1 MVEPSILIILAIA
14 LLVLIILLAFIY
26 LIPIIFIR
34 RLHTVNNLFTLNL
47 AIAAICCSV
56 YWLTYFLLFIFY
68 ISALSGVRSC
78 VMLDYFQMMC
88 SLQVPLAIVATSFHR
103 LCSIVYPT
111 KPYFKKKRWV
121 VICISGQW
129 IACVVLSVPQISFNN
144 SVKRIT

>member
-14 LLVLIILLAFIY
+14 LLVLIILLALIY

-78 VMLDYFQMMC
+78 VILDYFQMMC

-129 IACVVLSVPQISFNN
+129 IACIVLSVPQISFNN
-144 SVKRIT
+144 QVKRIT